1 MKNLVIE
8 KRTIAKLNEKRN
20 NRDGKSCPVG
30 SYGTARPIPLPP
42 KPIKRQW

>member
-8 KRTIAKLNEKRN
+8 KMTIAKLNEKRN

-30 SYGTARPIPLPP
+30 SAGTTTTTA
-42 KPIKRQW
+42 KPTR